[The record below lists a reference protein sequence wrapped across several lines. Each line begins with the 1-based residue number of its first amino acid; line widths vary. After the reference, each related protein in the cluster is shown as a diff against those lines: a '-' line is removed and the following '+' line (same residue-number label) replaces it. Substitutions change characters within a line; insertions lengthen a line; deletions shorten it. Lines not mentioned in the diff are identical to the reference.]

1 MRAMIPRIVAAMRSR
16 LPPGLAIVACV
27 VVGGSSPHGRDERR
41 GGGGAADGGRGLD
54 VDVDVSCEDTG
65 SGADENCAAIPCP
78 KAGGINCG
86 GTAPDGAPTRV
97 AGWPSAAMH
106 CTHSLQGAYGCD
118 QSSRRPRLTRTPKA
132 AAVKNMIRL

>member
-1 MRAMIPRIVAAMRSR
+1 MGM
-16 LPPGLAIVACV
+16 
-27 VVGGSSPHGRDERR
+27 
-41 GGGGAADGGRGLD
+41 GGGGEADGGRGLD

-65 SGADENCAAIPCP
+65 SGGADKNCAVIPCP
-78 KAGGINCG
+78 EAGGINCG
-86 GTAPDGAPTRV
+86 GTGAVGAPDGAPTWF
-97 AGWPSAAMH
+97 ASAAMH